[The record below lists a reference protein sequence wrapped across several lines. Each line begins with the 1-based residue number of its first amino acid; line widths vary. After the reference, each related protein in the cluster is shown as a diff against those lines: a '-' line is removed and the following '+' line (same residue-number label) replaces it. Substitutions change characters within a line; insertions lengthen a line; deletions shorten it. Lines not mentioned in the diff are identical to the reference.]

1 MIIGKDTVV
10 TIHYRLSEPGGG
22 MIEES
27 HGSAPLT
34 FLHGHRGLLAG
45 VEQAL
50 AGKQAGD
57 KVSIT
62 LPPEQAYGV
71 RDEQAIVRVP
81 KSHVLEDAR
90 NRVYKPGMVIRVN
103 TNDRTRAVVVVKVG
117 LKMLDVD
124 SNHPLAGKTL
134 TFDIDVV
141 DVRAASPE
149 EISHGHVHGDGGI
162 HH

>member
-1 MIIGKDTVV
+1 MVIEKDTVV

-27 HGSAPLT
+27 YGAAPLSY
-34 FLHGHRGLLAG
+34 LQGHHGLLVA

-57 KVSIT
+57 KVSLT
-62 LPPEQAYGV
+62 LPPEQAYGA

-81 KSHVLEDAR
+81 KSHVLGDAK

-103 TNDRTRAVVVVKVG
+103 ANDRTRAVVVVKVG

-134 TFDIDVV
+134 TFDIDVI

-149 EISHGHVHGDGGI
+149 EISHGHVHGESGV